1 MKPPKGMGNLMKQ
14 VQEMQEK
21 LLEMQ
26 EKAGEKTV
34 EASAGG
40 GMVMAVANGRQEVLS
55 VKIDPAVID
64 PNDIEMLEDLVLAA
78 VNEALRKSREMVTE
92 EMGKLTGGLRIPGLF

>member
-40 GMVMAVANGRQEVLS
+40 GMVMSVANGRQEVLS
-55 VKIDPAVID
+55 IKIDPAVID
-64 PNDIEMLEDLVLAA
+64 PNDIEMLEDLVVAA